1 MVTPCPSSPLSPAA
15 RLGRRDDEQNLRA
28 PVKKSRR
35 PRLRRKQPL
44 QPLQPCQLPGD
55 SGVCDLF
62 ESPSSGSE
70 GADSPAA
77 STARGCCSRLPAPAQ
92 PLVQLDLQTFRDYG
106 QSCYAFR
113 RARESQF
120 HPRES
125 LARQPQVTAESRC
138 KLLSWLIP
146 VHRQFGL
153 SFESLCLTVNTLDRF
168 LTTTPV
174 AADCFQLLGVTSL
187 LIACKQV
194 EVHPPRVKQL
204 LALCC
209 GAFSRQQLCNLECI
223 VLHKLH
229 FSLGAPTISFFLEHF
244 THARVEAGQL
254 QVSEALDAQTLARG
268 VAELSLADYAFTSYP
283 PSLLAICCLALADKL
298 LQLPGSVDSRL
309 SGHPEAA
316 FEDCLGKL
324 QLLVAINGTSL
335 THMLPQQICR
345 KCNLSPSLK

>member
-1 MVTPCPSSPLSPAA
+1 MVTPCPTSPSSPAA
-15 RLGRRDDEQNLRA
+15 RAGRRDNDQNLRA
-28 PVKKSRR
+28 PVKKSRC
-35 PRLRRKQPL
+35 PRLQRKQPL
-44 QPLQPCQLPGD
+44 QPLDPCPLPGD
-55 SGVCDLF
+55 SGICDLF
-62 ESPSSGSE
+62 DSPSSGSD
-70 GADSPAA
+70 GTDSPSA
-77 STARGCCSRLPAPAQ
+77 ARGGSPLPGPAQ
-92 PLVQLDLQTFRDYG
+92 PLAQLDLQTFRDYG

-113 RARESQF
+113 KAQESHF
-120 HPRES
+120 HPREALS
-125 LARQPQVTAESRC
+125 RQPQVTAESRC

-229 FSLGAPTISFFLEHF
+229 FRLGAPTISFFLEHF
-244 THARVEAGQL
+244 TQARVEAGQAE
-254 QVSEALDAQTLARG
+254 VSEALEAQALARG
-268 VAELSLADYAFTSYP
+268 VAELSLADYAFTSYS
-283 PSLLAICCLALADKL
+283 PSLLAICCLALADRML
-298 LQLPGSVDSRL
+298 RVPRPVDLRL
-309 SGHPEAA
+309 GDHPEVAL
-316 FEDCLGKL
+316 EDCLGKL
-324 QLLVAINGTSL
+324 QLLVAINSTSL
-335 THMLPQQICR
+335 THMLPVQICE
-345 KCNLSPSLK
+345 KCSLPPSSK

>member
-1 MVTPCPSSPLSPAA
+1 MVTPCPTSPASPTA
-15 RLGRRDDEQNLRA
+15 QAGRRDIDQNLRA

-35 PRLRRKQPL
+35 PRLRRKEPL
-44 QPLQPCQLPGD
+44 QPRNPCPPPGD
-55 SGVCDLF
+55 SGVYDLF
-62 ESPSSGSE
+62 ESPSSSSDLT
-70 GADSPAA
+70 DSPAA
-77 STARGCCSRLPAPAQ
+77 SVARDCNLLPGPAQ
-92 PLVQLDLQTFRDYG
+92 SLAPLDLQTFRDYG

-113 RARESQF
+113 KAQESHF

-125 LARQPQVTAESRC
+125 LAQQPQVTAESRC

-244 THARVEAGQL
+244 THTRVEAGQAE
-254 QVSEALDAQTLARG
+254 VSEALEAQALARG
-268 VAELSLADYAFTSYP
+268 VAELSLADYAFTSYA
-283 PSLLAICCLALADKL
+283 PSLLAICCLALADRML
-298 LQLPGSVDSRL
+298 RRPRPVDL
-309 SGHPEAA
+309 GLGEHPEAA
-316 FEDCLGKL
+316 LQDCLGKL
-324 QLLVAINGTSL
+324 QLLVAINSTSL
-335 THMLPQQICR
+335 THMLPLQICE
-345 KCNLSPSLK
+345 KCNLFPQA

>member
-1 MVTPCPSSPLSPAA
+1 MVTPCPTSPSSPAA
-15 RLGRRDDEQNLRA
+15 RAGRRDNDQNLRA

-44 QPLQPCQLPGD
+44 HPLNPCPLPGD
-55 SGVCDLF
+55 SGICDLF
-62 ESPSSGSE
+62 ESPSSGSD
-70 GADSPAA
+70 GAESPSA
-77 STARGCCSRLPAPAQ
+77 ARGGSPLPGPAQ
-92 PLVQLDLQTFRDYG
+92 PVAQLDLQTFRDYG

-113 RARESQF
+113 KAQESHF
-120 HPRES
+120 HPREA

-229 FSLGAPTISFFLEHF
+229 FTLGAPTISFFLEHF
-244 THARVEAGQL
+244 THARVGAGQAEA
-254 QVSEALDAQTLARG
+254 SEALEAQALARG
-268 VAELSLADYAFTSYP
+268 VAELSLADYAFTSYS
-283 PSLLAICCLALADKL
+283 PSLLAICCLALADRML
-298 LQLPGSVDSRL
+298 RVSRPVDLRL
-309 SGHPEAA
+309 GDHPEAA
-316 FEDCLGKL
+316 LEDCMGKL
-324 QLLVAINGTSL
+324 QLLVAINSTSL
-335 THMLPQQICR
+335 THMLPVQICE
-345 KCNLSPSLK
+345 KCSLPPSSK